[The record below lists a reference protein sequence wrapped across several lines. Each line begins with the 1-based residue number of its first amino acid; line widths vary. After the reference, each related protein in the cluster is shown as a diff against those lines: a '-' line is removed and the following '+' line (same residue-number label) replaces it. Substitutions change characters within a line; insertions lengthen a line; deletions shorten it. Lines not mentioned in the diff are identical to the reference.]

1 MSSSQT
7 DERTPGESDP
17 PGRSGQR
24 QSPSPWSP
32 VSPYTLQPPVP
43 FMEGQAQVRPPLG
56 SCQPEQSGLQSRPS
70 LVVQLGLA
78 LALQAQAP
86 SLRRTLIMAMSVCS
100 GLLMADTQAVYGV
113 RGPL

>member
-1 MSSSQT
+1 M
-7 DERTPGESDP
+7 
-17 PGRSGQR
+17 
-24 QSPSPWSP
+24 
-32 VSPYTLQPPVP
+32 
-43 FMEGQAQVRPPLG
+43 
-56 SCQPEQSGLQSRPS
+56 
-70 LVVQLGLA
+70 VQLGLA